1 MCISISG
8 TEQISVIEL
17 FRNWGFVGV
26 TNKVACGFLRAALLV
41 RRSIALRIA
50 GGRGAGDDTFCALME
65 LSTLAASKEI
75 LNTRPM
81 Q

>member
-17 FRNWGFVGV
+17 SRYSGFVGV
-26 TNKVACGFLRAALLV
+26 KSKVVCGLGKRKAGFSTAAFFV

-50 GGRGAGDDTFCALME
+50 GGRGAGDGAF
-65 LSTLAASKEI
+65 
-75 LNTRPM
+75 
-81 Q
+81 